1 MPSGVH
7 LVGSVPLADSEEVFR
22 LASEVLGRHL
32 RRLPDGETGPRLFWN
47 SWTRG
52 LYERTPGLEL
62 VDPPEGSYTPW
73 KQARLVVDPSELEF
87 GPIGYADAARESW
100 ATFSRLKREGVV
112 PRHVRFQVCIP
123 SPIAPMIVLVEEGSR
138 AAVEGP
144 FRRRLYQ
151 EVREIVD
158 AVPHDELAIQWDVC
172 QDVGIWEG
180 YYPSYFDDKEAGVIA
195 RLAEHADA
203 IPESVEVGFHLCYG
217 DFKHRHFMQ
226 PKDGGVLAEM
236 SNRLAQAVSRRL
248 DWIHVPVPIDRTD
261 DAYFEPFRKLA
272 LPAET
277 EYLFGLIHFT
287 DGAGGTRRRIETA
300 QNVLREF
307 GVGTECGFGRRPP
320 ETVRPLMELHAEVAS
335 PVV

>member
-1 MPSGVH
+1 VPTGVH
-7 LVGSVPLADSEEVFR
+7 LVGSVPLADAEEVFR
-22 LASEVLGRHL
+22 LSSEVLGRHL
-32 RRLPDGETGPRLFWN
+32 RRLPDGETGNRLFWN

-62 VDPPEGSYTPW
+62 VDPAEGNYTPW
-73 KQARLVVDPSELEF
+73 RQARLLVDPSELEF

-100 ATFSRLKREGVV
+100 AFFSRLKEDGLI
-112 PRHVRFQVCIP
+112 PGHVRFQVSIP

-151 EVREIVD
+151 EVQEIVD

-203 IPESVEVGFHLCYG
+203 IPEGVEVGFHLCYG

-226 PKDGGVLAEM
+226 PNDGGVLAEM
-236 SNRLAQAVSRRL
+236 SNRLAEAVSRRL

-261 DAYFEPFRKLA
+261 DGYFEPFRELA
-272 LPAET
+272 LGRET
-277 EYLFGLIHFT
+277 EFDFGLIHFT
-287 DGAGGTRRRIETA
+287 DGEEGTRRRVETA
-300 QNVLREF
+300 SKVRDEF

-320 ETVRPLMELHAEVAS
+320 ETVRPLMELHAEVAA